1 MQDPGE
7 PAIPSPVGD
16 TVVETELAA
25 QPGFGLRAKAAR
37 GTVINAGFLV
47 AINVLGL
54 LKGVIVAGLL
64 GVAEYGTWGLL
75 VAVYGTLAWL
85 AAIGLD
91 DKYIQQDHPD
101 QEEAFQIA
109 FTLQCALCAAFTLV
123 ALAAVPVFALA
134 YDQPSIVAPGLVLAA
149 ALPMVALHAPLWVFI
164 RRLEFL
170 RQRRLQMWDPAV
182 SFLVT
187 VALAAAGAGVW
198 GLVAGTL
205 AGAAAAALVA
215 VRASP
220 YRLRWRRSA
229 LGALREYADFSWP
242 IFLGSAIGVIAVQA
256 PLLVASRELG
266 LAAVGAMTL
275 ATTVSTLAYRI
286 DEVITQ
292 SLYPAIARVKHDAG
306 LLWEA
311 FSMSNRL
318 ALLWALPCGAAAVL
332 FAEPL
337 VEHVLGERW
346 RPAIVLIQFLGAAAA
361 INQLGFNWTAF
372 LRARGRTRPI
382 AVADGVFLAA
392 VLAIA
397 IPLLLSDGLEG
408 YGAGWAIATV
418 PFVAT
423 RLAYLSGLFGLR
435 PIAADFV
442 RAALPTLPAVAV
454 VLALRVGVP
463 GAGSAERDLVEA
475 VLFAGVVAVVTLRW
489 ERVLLRDAVTLLR
502 ARPPAP
508 TTVGP
513 PR

>member
-1 MQDPGE
+1 VPDPVIP
-7 PAIPSPVGD
+7 PAGGD
-16 TVVETELAA
+16 AVVETELEA
-25 QPGFGLRAKAAR
+25 QPGLGLRAKAAR
-37 GTVINAGFLV
+37 GTVVNAGFLV
-47 AINVLGL
+47 AVNVLGL

-64 GVAEYGTWGLL
+64 GVEEYGTWGLL

-109 FTLQCALCAAFTLV
+109 FTLQCALCGLFTLI
-123 ALAAVPVFALA
+123 ALAAVPAFALA
-134 YDQPSIVAPGLVLAA
+134 YDQGSIVGPGLVLAA
-149 ALPMVALHAPLWVFI
+149 ALPAFALQTPLWVFM

-170 RQRRLQMWDPAV
+170 RQRRLQIWDPVV
-182 SFLVT
+182 SFVVT
-187 VALAAAGAGVW
+187 VALAAAGIGVW

-205 AGAAAAALVA
+205 AGAWVAAIVA

-220 YRLRWRRSA
+220 YPLRLRRSA

-242 IFLGSAIGVIAVQA
+242 IFLGSATSVVAVQA

-275 ATTVSTLAYRI
+275 ATTVAMFAYRV

-292 SLYPAIARVKHDAG
+292 SLYPALARVKDDARR
-306 LLWEA
+306 LWEA

-318 ALLWALPCGAAAVL
+318 ALMWALPFGAAAVL

-337 VEHVLGERW
+337 VDHVLGERW

-361 INQLGFNWTAF
+361 LNQLGFNWTAF
-372 LRARGRTRPI
+372 FRARNRTRPI
-382 AVADGVFLAA
+382 AVADGVLLAA
-392 VLAIA
+392 VLGIA
-397 IPLLLSDGLEG
+397 IPLLLSDGLDG
-408 YGAGWAIATV
+408 YGAGWAIATAL
-418 PFVAT
+418 FVAV

-435 PIAADFV
+435 GIGADLA
-442 RAALPTLPAVAV
+442 RAAIPTLPAVVA
-454 VLALRVGVP
+454 VLALRAVIGDAT
-463 GAGSAERDLVEA
+463 AGRAALEA
-475 VLFAGVVAVVTLRW
+475 AVYAAVVAAATLRW
-489 ERVLLRDAVTLLR
+489 QNGLLREAISLLR

-508 TTVGP
+508 ATAAP